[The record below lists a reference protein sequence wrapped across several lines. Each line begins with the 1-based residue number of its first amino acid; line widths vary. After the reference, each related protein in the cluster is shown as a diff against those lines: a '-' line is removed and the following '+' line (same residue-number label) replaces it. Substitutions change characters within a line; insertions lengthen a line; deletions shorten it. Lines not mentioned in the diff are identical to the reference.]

1 MYLEPQ
7 KGSCACAQTLLASN
21 ASSCRTPIRLH
32 TCHGSQLHLPF
43 HQPVLDI
50 FSKYYFAGF
59 FPSLFVKS
67 TVITIRMHQIIE
79 PMELTAG
86 EMNIC
91 VPPETPTGCSSA
103 GSQPLSMNHRV
114 RCPHPT
120 EPGTHWAK
128 LWGGHCWAHS
138 PRQRREPGHGRM
150 KGNRSARAGKVAK
163 AVLWLKNERRTL
175 WRGDRVY

>member
-1 MYLEPQ
+1 MKF
-7 KGSCACAQTLLASN
+7 KGEENEGTQRKMQIVKKQDTANVPGTTERLLCRAQTLLASN

-120 EPGTHWAK
+120 EPGTH
-128 LWGGHCWAHS
+128 
-138 PRQRREPGHGRM
+138 
-150 KGNRSARAGKVAK
+150 
-163 AVLWLKNERRTL
+163 
-175 WRGDRVY
+175 